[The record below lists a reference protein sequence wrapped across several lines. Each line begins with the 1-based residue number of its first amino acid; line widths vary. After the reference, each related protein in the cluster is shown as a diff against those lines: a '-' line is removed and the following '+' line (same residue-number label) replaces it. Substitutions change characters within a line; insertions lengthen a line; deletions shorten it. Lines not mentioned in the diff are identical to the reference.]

1 MRRRRGSGS
10 GAQRLLEQQMF
21 RAAHI
26 AVRFLQRDHRLVL
39 GEAHRGELLQRD
51 RRLVLGEAHR
61 GELTDRYSLLCGAK
75 SGDARLSVIFKL
87 LDDLNDIIHCIP
99 RLLDR
104 ICRLLLR
111 PMRD

>member
-1 MRRRRGSGS
+1 MLGGALRVRRRRGSGS
-10 GAQRLLEQQMF
+10 GAQWLLEQQMF

-26 AVRFLQRDHRLVL
+26 AARF
-39 GEAHRGELLQRD
+39 LQRD

-61 GELTDRYSLLCGAK
+61 GELTDRYSLLCCAK

>member
-1 MRRRRGSGS
+1 MLGGALRVRRRRGSGS
-10 GAQRLLEQQMF
+10 GAQRLEQQMF

-26 AVRFLQRDHRLVL
+26 AARCLQR
-39 GEAHRGELLQRD
+39 A

-61 GELTDRYSLLCGAK
+61 GELTDRYSQLCGTK
-75 SGDARLSVIFKL
+75 SVDARLSVIFKL